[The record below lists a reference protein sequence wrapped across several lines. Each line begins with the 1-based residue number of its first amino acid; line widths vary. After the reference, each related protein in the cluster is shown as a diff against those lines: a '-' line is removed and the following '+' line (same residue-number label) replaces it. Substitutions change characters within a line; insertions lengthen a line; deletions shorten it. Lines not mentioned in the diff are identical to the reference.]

1 MSATPKRR
9 LIDHLGSSPTFVS
22 EGSRVTGDVEAHG
35 PLVVL
40 GTVRGDGRVGG
51 LLHLAVRAQ
60 WEGEVHAQAAVIAGR
75 LTGRLV
81 VEGKLE
87 IGSTAVSRADV
98 TAHSIAIAKGAVI
111 EGALTVAGGE
121 PIIRFEEKRTTAADE
136 LTVNPAPRSRRAGG
150 RG

>member
-22 EGSRVTGDVEAHG
+22 EGSRVTGDVEAQG
-35 PLVVL
+35 PLVVF
-40 GTVRGDGRVGG
+40 GSVRGDGRVGG

-60 WEGEVHAQAAVIAGR
+60 WEGEVHAQAAVIAGH

-87 IGSTAVSRADV
+87 IGSTAVIRADV

-121 PIIRFEEKRTTAADE
+121 PVIRFEEKRATAEE
-136 LTVNPAPRSRRAGG
+136 LSANSASRTRTAGG